1 MANQITMGSNA
12 DAPQPSA
19 PVSAAPQETPP
30 AVYKK
35 ASGGMG
41 KVVLSAVR
49 TVLVS
54 FIIAGVIVSAGYAGL
69 CAYAANGK
77 TIWPGI
83 SVLGVELS
91 GLTVDE
97 ATARLD
103 EFVDNATVNLYLY
116 YIGDEGTNVA
126 AYRKNTPDYSFP
138 LTELGFRP
146 DTRAI
151 AQEAYDLNVTNP
163 EFFSLGWRYLTGD
176 GETEY
181 APIFQLDADEIAA
194 HAQAVSDALSYA
206 PTDTVFGR
214 EENTLSVTLPR
225 NGRDVP
231 AEPIVERLG
240 KLLKQSP
247 DFSVDIPY
255 SAVPHAVVTAEDI
268 HEEIYIPVKN
278 AWFDSTKWEVA
289 PGEYGV
295 DFNVEELQA
304 AMDAADPGSTI
315 EWTVTRGKPTITYDQ
330 LKAVLFRDVLGEA
343 STKVSGTA
351 ARVNNVR
358 LAAKAIHNAVIN
370 SGEVFSYNG
379 RVGRRTTAKGYQ
391 AAPAYVQGLTVD
403 EIGGG
408 VCQPSS
414 TLYLASLRA
423 NMQITERSPHRY
435 VPAYIPAGMDA
446 TVSWG
451 GPDYKFTNNTP
462 YPIKIVTSYS
472 DGTLTVQLIGTKT
485 NSNTVKITNE
495 LISTTNWKTEY
506 KIDRSIPKGTEKVE
520 VTPYTGKTYKTYRN
534 IYDGNG
540 KLISSKLEATSVYK
554 VRNQVILR
562 NP

>member
-1 MANQITMGSNA
+1 MANQLSTGSNA
-12 DAPQPSA
+12 ENSGANPT
-19 PVSAAPQETPP
+19 TP
-30 AVYKK
+30 AESV
-35 ASGGMG
+35 AQTVSGGVG
-41 KVVLSAVR
+41 RTVFSIVR
-49 TVLVS
+49 TVLAAFV
-54 FIIAGVIVSAGYAGL
+54 IAGVIVSAGYAGL

-77 TIWPGI
+77 SIWPGI
-83 SVLGVELS
+83 SVMGVELS
-91 GLTVDE
+91 GLTVEE
-97 ATARLD
+97 AAKKLD
-103 EFVDNATVNLYLY
+103 NFIDKAQVDLYLY
-116 YIGDEGTNVA
+116 YILDEGTHVEN
-126 AYRKNTPDYSFP
+126 YRPSTPDYSFP
-138 LTELGFRP
+138 LRDLGFYP
-146 DTRAI
+146 DTTAI
-151 AQEAYDLNVTNP
+151 AQEAYDMNVTDP

-181 APIFQLDADEIAA
+181 APTLTVDPEQVALRAKEVAE
-194 HAQAVSDALSYA
+194 ALSYD
-206 PTDTVFGR
+206 PTQIEYSRD
-214 EENTLSVTLPR
+214 EETLRVTLPR
-225 NGRDVP
+225 NGRSVP
-231 AEPIVERLG
+231 EEPIAE
-240 KLLKQSP
+240 KLSRVIENSP

-255 SAVPHAVVTAEDI
+255 SAVLHEVKTAEEI
-268 HEEIYIPVKN
+268 HEDIYIPVKN
-278 AWFDSTKWEVA
+278 AWFDPKTWSVA

-295 DFNVEELQA
+295 DFNVETLQTL
-304 AMDAADPGSTI
+304 MDEGNPGQTI
-315 EWTVTRGKPTITYDQ
+315 EMGLTRGKPTITYSD
-330 LKAVLFRDVLGEA
+330 LKDVVFRDLLGEA

-351 ARVNNVR
+351 ARINNVK
-358 LAAKAIHNAVIN
+358 LAAKAINNAVVN

-391 AAPAYVQGLTVD
+391 AAPAYIQGLTVD

-414 TLYLASLRA
+414 TLYLACLRS

-462 YPIKIVTSYS
+462 YPVLIKTQYS
-472 DGTLTVQLIGTKT
+472 NGYLTVQLIGTKT

-495 LISTTNWKTEY
+495 FISSTQWKTEY
-506 KIDRSIPKGTEKVE
+506 QIDRSLPKGSQKVS

-554 VRNQVILR
+554 VRNQVILH

>member
-1 MANQITMGSNA
+1 MANQLSTGSNA
-12 DAPQPSA
+12 ENSGANPP
-19 PVSAAPQETPP
+19 TPTESV
-30 AVYKK
+30 AQTV
-35 ASGGMG
+35 SGGVG
-41 KVVLSAVR
+41 RTVFSIVR
-49 TVLVS
+49 TVLAAFV
-54 FIIAGVIVSAGYAGL
+54 IAGVIVSAGYAGL

-77 TIWPGI
+77 SIWPGI
-83 SVLGVELS
+83 SVMGVELS
-91 GLTVDE
+91 GLTVEE
-97 ATARLD
+97 AAKKLD
-103 EFVDNATVNLYLY
+103 NFIDKAQVDLYLY
-116 YIGDEGTNVA
+116 YVLDEGTHVEN
-126 AYRKNTPDYSFP
+126 YRPNTPDYSFP
-138 LTELGFRP
+138 LRDLGFYP
-146 DTRAI
+146 DTTAI
-151 AQEAYDLNVTNP
+151 AQEAYDMNVTDP

-181 APIFQLDADEIAA
+181 APTLTVDPEQVALRAKEVAE
-194 HAQAVSDALSYA
+194 ALSYD
-206 PTDTVFGR
+206 PTQIEYSRD
-214 EENTLSVTLPR
+214 EETLRVTLPR
-225 NGRDVP
+225 NGRSVP
-231 AEPIVERLG
+231 EEPIAE
-240 KLLKQSP
+240 KLSRVIENSP

-255 SAVPHAVVTAEDI
+255 SAVLHEVKTAEEI
-268 HEEIYIPVKN
+268 HEDIYIPVKN
-278 AWFDSTKWEVA
+278 AWFDPKTWSVA

-295 DFNVEELQA
+295 DFNVETLQTL
-304 AMDAADPGSTI
+304 MDEGNPGQTI
-315 EWTVTRGKPTITYDQ
+315 EMGLTRGKPTITYSD
-330 LKAVLFRDVLGEA
+330 LKDVVFRDLLGEA

-351 ARVNNVR
+351 ARINNVK
-358 LAAKAIHNAVIN
+358 LAAKAINNAVVN

-391 AAPAYVQGLTVD
+391 AAPAYIQGLTVD

-414 TLYLASLRA
+414 TLYLACLRS

-462 YPIKIVTSYS
+462 YPILIKTQYS
-472 DGTLTVQLIGTKT
+472 SNGYLTVQLIGTKT

-495 LISTTNWKTEY
+495 FISSTQWKTEY
-506 KIDRSIPKGTEKVE
+506 QIDRSLPKGSQRVS

-554 VRNQVILR
+554 VRNQVILH

>member
-1 MANQITMGSNA
+1 MENQLSMGSGPDNVPVTPGP
-12 DAPQPSA
+12 AP
-19 PVSAAPQETPP
+19 
-30 AVYKK
+30 
-35 ASGGMG
+35 GGVG
-41 KVVLSAVR
+41 RTLFSVVR
-49 TVLVS
+49 TVLAAFV
-54 FIIAGVIVSAGYAGL
+54 IAGVIVSAGYAGL

-77 TIWPGI
+77 AIWPGI
-83 SVLGVELS
+83 SVMGVELS
-91 GLTVDE
+91 GLTVEE
-97 ATARLD
+97 AAKKLD
-103 EFVDNATVNLYLY
+103 TFIDKAQVDLYLY
-116 YIGDEGTNVA
+116 YIMDEGTHVEK
-126 AYRKNTPDYSFP
+126 YRPNAPDYSFP
-138 LTELGFRP
+138 LRDLGFHP

-151 AQEAYDLNVTNP
+151 AQEAYDMNVTDP
-163 EFFSLGWRYLTGD
+163 EFFSLGWRYLTGE

-181 APIFQLDADEIAA
+181 APVLTVDPEQVALRAKE
-194 HAQAVSDALSYA
+194 VSETLSYE
-206 PTDTVFGR
+206 PIQTVYGR
-214 EENTLSVTLPR
+214 EEDTLKVTLPK
-225 NGRDVP
+225 NGRSVP
-231 AEPIVERLG
+231 EEPIIEKLG
-240 KLLKQSP
+240 NIIQNSP

-255 SAVPHAVVTAEDI
+255 SAVPHEVVTAEEI
-268 HEEIYIPVKN
+268 HEKIYIPIKN
-278 AWFDSTKWEVA
+278 AWFDPKTWEVA

-295 DFNVEELQA
+295 DFDVETLRTLMNEGI
-304 AMDAADPGSTI
+304 PGQTI
-315 EWTVTRGKPTITYDQ
+315 EMGLTRGKPTLTYTQ
-330 LKAVLFRDVLGEA
+330 LKEVLFRDLLGEA

-351 ARVNNVR
+351 ARVNNVK
-358 LAAKAIHNAVIN
+358 LAAKAINNAVVN

-414 TLYLASLRA
+414 TLYLACLRS

-462 YPIKIVTSYS
+462 YPVIIKTFYS
-472 DGTLTVQLIGTKT
+472 DGYLTVQLIGTKT
-485 NSNTVKITNE
+485 NNNTVKITNE
-495 LISTTNWKTEY
+495 FISSTQWKTEY
-506 KIDRSIPKGTEKVE
+506 RTDRSLPKGTQKVS
-520 VTPYTGKTYKTYRN
+520 VTPYVGKTYKTYRN

-540 KLISSKLEATSVYK
+540 KLISSKYEATSAYK